1 MSNRSALLIAL
12 SAAVKAAATAAGIP
26 VGNQFENRTADI
38 GSSQLPALNIRRQS
52 DGGLSEVS
60 GASRTRRL
68 ELAIDLYGNG
78 DSRFDV
84 LDAAEL
90 AVTDAL
96 LALKGNPCY
105 VTAVEVATDWDLED
119 LAIAYAATRLRVS
132 IDYIA

>member
-12 SAAVKAAATAAGIP
+12 SAAVKAAATAAGIS
-26 VGNQFENRTADI
+26 VSSQFENRTADI
-38 GSSQLPALNIRRQS
+38 SSNQLPALNIRRQS
-52 DGGLSEVS
+52 DGGLSAVS
-60 GASRTRRL
+60 VGSRTRRL
-68 ELAIDLYGNG
+68 ELAIDLYSNG

-90 AVTDAL
+90 AITDAL
-96 LALKGNPCY
+96 LALKGNPYY

-119 LAIAYAATRLRVS
+119 LAIAYAATRLRIS